1 MYNYKNH
8 NIDEDEPF
16 FSRLFEVQNFQVD
29 SDSIWIIKISNDRK
43 FIATGGKSGL
53 LKIFMSNDIIEE
65 TSPMNIKLNNI
76 KESSVLNNSPS
87 ITKKKHIIDFKL
99 IEENAFKVF
108 KGHLNDIIDI
118 SWGGNV

>member
-53 LKIFMSNDIIEE
+53 LKIFMINDIIEE
-65 TSPMNIKLNNI
+65 TSPMNIKLI
-76 KESSVLNNSPS
+76 KLNY
-87 ITKKKHIIDFKL
+87 L
-99 IEENAFKVF
+99 
-108 KGHLNDIIDI
+108 
-118 SWGGNV
+118 